1 MKDSQNKEPL
11 VLGGQG
17 RSADAVVAAG
27 VTAGICF
34 VLIAIVGG
42 VVCLAS

>member
-1 MKDSQNKEPL
+1 METNPNKEPL

-27 VTAGICF
+27 VTAGVCF
-34 VLIAIVGG
+34 VLMLILGG